1 MSEFPR
7 NAGDRAGSPGR
18 RTPWYAVGGAS
29 LAGALAVGAAAIL
42 FATGAFAG
50 ADMSATA
57 PDAGGNGDAS
67 QSVESSGT
75 GDSIAPSASAS
86 ATGLPV
92 ADSAWVTRM
101 SAASGVPERALRA
114 YAMAELTLA
123 QEQPGCRL
131 GWNMLAG
138 IGKVESDHGRI
149 NGSRML
155 ADGTTTP
162 RIIGVP
168 LDGTKFLATPDT
180 DGGAVDGDPEWDR
193 AVGPMQ
199 FIPSTWAMFGR
210 DGNGDGRLDI
220 DQIDDAAL
228 SAATLLCDPGLDL
241 TVGENW
247 IAALDGYNPSAS
259 YNNDVADA
267 AEFYAQ
273 LGSG

>member
-7 NAGDRAGSPGR
+7 SARDRAGSPGR
-18 RTPWYAVGGAS
+18 RTLWYAVGGAS
-29 LAGALAVGAAAIL
+29 LAGVLAVGAAAIL

-50 ADMSATA
+50 ADMPATA
-57 PDAGGNGDAS
+57 PDAGGNRDAS
-67 QSVESSGT
+67 QSEESSGA
-75 GDSIAPSASAS
+75 GDSAAPSAP

-92 ADSAWVTRM
+92 ADPAWVTRM
-101 SAASGVPERALRA
+101 SAASGVPERALSA
-114 YAMAELTLA
+114 YAMAELTLV

-138 IGKVESDHGRI
+138 IGTVESDHGRI

-180 DGGAVDGDPEWDR
+180 DGGAIDGDPEWDR

-210 DGNGDGRLDI
+210 DGNGDGRIDI